1 MLINSEQTIETLRKV
16 LWKTKRSIE
25 DRGYDEEIDQYVMNE
40 EYRER
45 ILSRINKVLGVKPK
59 SRRNY
64 D

>member
-25 DRGYDEEIDQYVMNE
+25 DQGYDEEIDQYVMNE

-59 SRRNY
+59 SRRSY

>member
-25 DRGYDEEIDQYVMNE
+25 DQGYDEEIDQYVMNE

-45 ILSRINKVLGVKPK
+45 IVSRINQVLGVKPK

>member
-25 DRGYDEEIDQYVMNE
+25 DQGYDEEIDQYVMNE

-59 SRRNY
+59 SGRNY

>member
-45 ILSRINKVLGVKPK
+45 ILSRINKVLRVKPK
-59 SRRNY
+59 SRRNH

>member
-1 MLINSEQTIETLRKV
+1 MLIKSEQTIETLRKV

-25 DRGYDEEIDQYVMNE
+25 DQGYDEEIDQYVMNE

-59 SRRNY
+59 SWRNY